1 MNVVEGRN
9 KKTYI
14 HATVSRK
21 RKDKIHLRLLLVVI
35 LSFSSLD
42 NSTTMMT
49 TRTLKGF
56 VTAAPQLSNRGV
68 DTHRSLI
75 LSTLPQVLFVS
86 STILSTVPSISHPRN
101 YHHRRWA
108 INQQSQQ
115 QQQLVKEQDQQQEE
129 DESTNKKRWRNMFN
143 KYRGGSQQ
151 QQQRRFFTTSGKTTS
166 SSSSKTMDSMDSTA
180 SATTADDDDSV
191 ISSSDSNK
199 VTSSSSRRWTKTV
212 RQGIGNVISGA
223 GFVSSTLVSLISDR
237 RSFRDRFGEPI
248 RALKNYL
255 KSSGYVGFF
264 FGLLFCFF
272 FVF

>member
-35 LSFSSLD
+35 LSFASLD
-42 NSTTMMT
+42 NSTTMLRT
-49 TRTLKGF
+49 KTLKGF

-68 DTHRSLI
+68 DTQRSLI

-86 STILSTVPSISHPRN
+86 STILSTVPSISHHRN

-108 INQQSQQ
+108 INQQSRQQ
-115 QQQLVKEQDQQQEE
+115 QQQLVKEQDRQQEE
-129 DESTNKKRWRNMFN
+129 DESTNKKRWRNMFD
-143 KYRGGSQQ
+143 KYRGGSQ
-151 QQQRRFFTTSGKTTS
+151 QQQRRFFTTSDKTTS
-166 SSSSKTMDSMDSTA
+166 SSSSKTMDSTT
-180 SATTADDDDSV
+180 SATTTTDDDDSV

-255 KSSGYVGFF
+255 TSSGCVRYFF
-264 FGLLFCFF
+264 FGCF
-272 FVF
+272 FVFVLFFE